1 MRKEI
6 VSRPQVATMMVMMM
20 MEPIGCFHY
29 YRVIICH
36 LEGGDMS
43 WNTGGW
49 DWGGANEEDEN
60 MPDRKILIGEN

>member
-1 MRKEI
+1 
-6 VSRPQVATMMVMMM
+6 
-20 MEPIGCFHY
+20 
-29 YRVIICH
+29 
-36 LEGGDMS
+36 MS